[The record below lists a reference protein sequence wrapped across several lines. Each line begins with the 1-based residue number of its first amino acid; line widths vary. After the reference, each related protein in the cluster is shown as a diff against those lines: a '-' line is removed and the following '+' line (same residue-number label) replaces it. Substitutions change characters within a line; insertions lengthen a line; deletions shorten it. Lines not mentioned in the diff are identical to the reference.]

1 MGKSYKPK
9 YKVGDK
15 AKDREMGTIYTIT
28 EIDKENSVYLF
39 YEDDG
44 ETETFEDIWV
54 FDNDKNI
61 SLHKPKKC

>member
-15 AKDREMGTIYTIT
+15 VKDREMGTIYTIT